1 MFLHHSSIPSIINFE
16 WLANQIMVWQSFIA
30 VLQRFF
36 EHSYAQLSALK
47 VWNYL
52 LILAAVIIE
61 GPVATVL
68 GGVWAAL
75 GRVNLWGVLLVAMLA
90 GILADSFW
98 YYLGYFGRQ
107 QVLNRW
113 GRLLRV
119 DVDAINKM
127 EEMLFGQGATRV
139 LFLAKLTSAMV
150 IPSLVAAGIT
160 RMGWRKVM
168 RTVLMAQ
175 LMWSAGLT
183 GLGYLMADSYRLI
196 SQKIENFGWIVGGLG
211 VILLAGYLV
220 YRWRKASEEPVAY

>member
-75 GRVNLWGVLLVAMLA
+75 GRVNLWGVLLAAMMA

-196 SQKIENFGWIVGGLG
+196 SRKIENFGWIVGGLG

-220 YRWRKASEEPVAY
+220 YRWRKASEEPVVY

>member
-75 GRVNLWGVLLVAMLA
+75 GRVNLWGVLLAAMLA

-196 SQKIENFGWIVGGLG
+196 SQKIENFGWMVGGLG